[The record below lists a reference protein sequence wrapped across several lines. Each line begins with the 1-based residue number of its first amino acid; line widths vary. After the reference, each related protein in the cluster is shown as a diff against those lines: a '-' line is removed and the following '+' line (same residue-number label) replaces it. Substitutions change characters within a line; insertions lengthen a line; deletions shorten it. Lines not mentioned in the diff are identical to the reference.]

1 MPFIGRLDEQ
11 VNDMLI
17 APLERNH
24 VDAGAPPTEQSRPP
38 RDAEA
43 TDAEV
48 EKRAAQDELPV
59 RLL

>member
-17 APLERNH
+17 APLERNG
-24 VDAGAPPTEQSRPP
+24 AGARAQPTEQSRPP
-38 RDAEA
+38 RDAKE

-48 EKRAAQDELPV
+48 EKRAARDELPV
-59 RLL
+59 WLL